1 MRITKQQLKQLIK
14 EELKATLTELTEQP
28 TDSPLLTIKK
38 AYDALQGLVAHTPD
52 DAQSTGKKFKAIMAV
67 PLAQLRNGIVALEK
81 SPPG

>member
-1 MRITKQQLKQLIK
+1 MKLTKSKLKQLIK

-38 AYDALQGLVAHTPD
+38 AYNALQDFVAHTPD
-52 DAQSTGKKFKAIMAV
+52 NAKIPGKKFKAIMAV
-67 PLAQLRNGIVALEK
+67 PLAQLRNGIAALEK